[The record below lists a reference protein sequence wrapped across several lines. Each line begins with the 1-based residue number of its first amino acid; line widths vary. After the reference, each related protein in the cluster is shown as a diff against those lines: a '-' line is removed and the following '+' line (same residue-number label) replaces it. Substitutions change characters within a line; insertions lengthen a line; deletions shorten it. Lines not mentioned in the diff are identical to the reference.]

1 MILNSE
7 YFFHVNA
14 VYNSNKNYYKHFGIH
29 PKIVSLYGVQI
40 NDIVEVVLRVSENQS
55 ITDDLS
61 IPDYWGWFCYTQ
73 NKFTIIQ
80 LNYPFLNLCFPYGI
94 KAAELHNKGKAY
106 RLEIVNAESNFK

>member
-1 MILNSE
+1 MQYIIL
-7 YFFHVNA
+7 
-14 VYNSNKNYYKHFGIH
+14 K
-29 PKIVSLYGVQI
+29 I

-80 LNYPFLNLCFPYGI
+80 LNYPFRYLLRY
-94 KAAELHNKGKAY
+94 
-106 RLEIVNAESNFK
+106 SNTRKQLLVIYY